1 MLNRRDLL
9 LSAGAAAATG
19 FLPQC
24 ALPAR
29 AKATDGRVLTV
40 NMVANTLGV
49 HVPFVGALHETLSSM
64 PGYGPVQVMPVSKH
78 ETMVQS
84 ILTGSVDICSSDA
97 IMTLRAIEAGADL
110 KIIGNAYMN
119 SSLVFVANA
128 EVIKEDKDLEKPNVV
143 VAVNS
148 PGDFTHIALIK
159 PLRQRGVDIKKVNI
173 ISMGGS
179 GTRLRA
185 LVAGKVHAVPLHF
198 DQAEPLVKDGKFKI
212 LIEPWKEYD
221 QFLGEVWIAGG
232 AWLRDKANQQAA
244 TDLLKATIQGFRAA
258 HDDPAWYA
266 RIYRQY
272 GTQDG
277 MKDAP
282 DAAVE
287 HVRQKLADVV
297 KSWPRDMGH
306 RIETYQELLPIY
318 KEGGAVAGTVD
329 LTVAVET
336 RYSEKALQELG

>member
-1 MLNRRDLL
+1 MLNRRQL
-9 LSAGAAAATG
+9 LSSAAAAAG
-19 FLPQC
+19 MGMLPGLGL
-24 ALPAR
+24 LPRAR
-29 AKATDGRVLTV
+29 AADDRTLTV

-64 PGYGPVQVMPVSKH
+64 PGYAPVQVTPVSKH

-84 ILTGSVDICSSDA
+84 ILTGSVDVCSSDA

-119 SSLVFVANA
+119 SSLVFVANS
-128 EVIKEDKDLEKPNVV
+128 EVIKEDKDLERPDVV

-148 PGDFTHIALIK
+148 PGDFTHIALVK
-159 PLRQRGVDIKKVNI
+159 PLRERGVDIKKVNI

-221 QFLGEVWIAGG
+221 HFLGEVWIVSG
-232 AWLRDKANQQAA
+232 AWLKDEANQRAA
-244 TDLLKATIQGFRAA
+244 TDLLKATILAFRAA

-266 RIYRQY
+266 KIYRQY
-272 GTQDG
+272 GTQKG

-282 DAAVE
+282 EEQIE
-287 HVRQKLADVV
+287 HVRTTLADVV

-306 RIETYQELLPIY
+306 NIEVYEELLPIY

-329 LTVAVET
+329 LSQAVDT
-336 RYSEKALQELG
+336 RFSNKALQELG